1 MIILNPSKR
10 VILIRGGLLDRETR
24 VTKIIKALSD
34 HGYEVILLCWDQGYC
49 PSPRSE
55 RSEAGTHYKE
65 IQFKLKNKWGFSGY
79 VILHSIWW
87 IYVFFWLIVND
98 WDIAH
103 GVQITCS
110 VPAIIAGKIK
120 RKPVIY
126 DILDVYEDSISPP
139 RIIRDKLLAIDKLF
153 MRMSSAIVLADEG
166 EIEEVGG
173 IPNSRVVTIYD
184 SPFTTKEVDLSHEP
198 NEDFT
203 LFFAGILSKK
213 KSLNLDKI
221 FKAIEPLDGVKVIIA
236 GYSDFFGDIIEE
248 IKDWEMKMPNK
259 IQFIG
264 EISHAEVLERS
275 AKADAL
281 FVLRDSQVL
290 VNKYI
295 CGSKILESMM
305 CGRPII
311 VNKGTSTAKI
321 VKKQN
326 CGVIVDANN
335 VEEIRNAITEL
346 KADRFMCDQLGKN
359 GRKAYERLYSW
370 NIMNDRLISLYND
383 LLNRC

>member
-1 MIILNPSKR
+1 LNPSKR

-55 RSEAGTHYKE
+55 RSEAGTLYKE

-139 RIIRDKLLAIDKLF
+139 RIIRDKLLAIDKVF

-184 SPFTTKEVDLSHEP
+184 SPFTTKEVDLSHES
-198 NEDFT
+198 NEGFT

>member
-1 MIILNPSKR
+1 M
-10 VILIRGGLLDRETR
+10 ILIRGGLLDRETR

-55 RSEAGTHYKE
+55 RSEAGTHYKD

-98 WDIAH
+98 WDVAH

-305 CGRPII
+305 CARPII

-335 VEEIRNAITEL
+335 VEEIRKAITEL

>member
-1 MIILNPSKR
+1 M
-10 VILIRGGLLDRETR
+10 ILIRGGLLDRETR

-55 RSEAGTHYKE
+55 RSEAGTHYKD

-305 CGRPII
+305 CARPII

-335 VEEIRNAITEL
+335 VEEIRKAITEL

>member
-1 MIILNPSKR
+1 M
-10 VILIRGGLLDRETR
+10 ILIRGGLLDRETR

-139 RIIRDKLLAIDKLF
+139 RIIRDKLLAIDKVF

-184 SPFTTKEVDLSHEP
+184 SPFTTKEVDLSHES
-198 NEDFT
+198 NEGFT

-248 IKDWEMKMPNK
+248 IKDWVMKMPNK

>member
-1 MIILNPSKR
+1 M
-10 VILIRGGLLDRETR
+10 ILIRGGLLDRETR